1 MGRSF
6 VKILKQDCKKD
17 EAQDKTLPYTC
28 YLIIYKVDGVE
39 KYDLAMASKQVDLF
53 DHYYDAYK
61 ENFISMMQA
70 EGRVAPNM
78 WIDPTDE
85 EVDLEI
91 IERVYKNFKNPSQMT
106 EKEQQELGAKAVGAV
121 ITFFIK
127 PFIVR
132 WLWNW
137 IMPPLFGLTIITY
150 WQALALGL
158 LVSLLFKNYE
168 NN

>member
-17 EAQDKTLPYTC
+17 EALDKPLPYTC

-70 EGRVAPNM
+70 EGRVAPGM
-78 WIDPTDE
+78 WIDPA
-85 EVDLEI
+85 
-91 IERVYKNFKNPSQMT
+91 
-106 EKEQQELGAKAVGAV
+106 EKAK
-121 ITFFIK
+121 K
-127 PFIVR
+127 PKKKR
-132 WLWNW
+132 
-137 IMPPLFGLTIITY
+137 
-150 WQALALGL
+150 
-158 LVSLLFKNYE
+158 
-168 NN
+168 